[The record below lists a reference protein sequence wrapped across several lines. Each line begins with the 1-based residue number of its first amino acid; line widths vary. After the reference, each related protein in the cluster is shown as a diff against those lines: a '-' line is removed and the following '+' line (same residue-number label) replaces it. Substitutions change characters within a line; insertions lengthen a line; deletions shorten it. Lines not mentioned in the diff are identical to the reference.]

1 MSGGDENHE
10 DLRRALATLAGQAR
24 PPQFHVD
31 ALIRRVRLRR
41 ARAVATIGGGVLA
54 VVAFVIAVPALMSGT
69 GQSLHHSG
77 GSGRVSS
84 GTATAPP
91 PQPQVRD
98 VLNGDGIGQSRF
110 GETPGVVER
119 QLDTLLG
126 MPSRTYYPAIGGC
139 GIDHAIEWPGLIVFF
154 HRSQFVGYTYRPPR
168 QQGQQRVLAT
178 ARGLRVGDKL
188 SYGQLLYGRAFHM
201 DPQQG
206 GVWWVTT
213 SHGQIDGFA
222 SGPPQNGT
230 DVGPRSVVATIEAGN
245 VGCPAMTP

>member
-10 DLRRALATLAGQAR
+10 DLRRALATLAGQAG

-31 ALIRRVRLRR
+31 DLIRRVRLRR
-41 ARAVATIGGGVLA
+41 ARAVAMTGGGVLA
-54 VVAFVIAVPALMSGT
+54 VVAFVIAVPALVSGT
-69 GQSLHHSG
+69 GQSLHPG
-77 GSGRVSS
+77 GSERASS
-84 GTATAPP
+84 GTTTAPSA
-91 PQPQVRD
+91 QPQVRD

-110 GETPGVVER
+110 GAAPGVVER

-126 MPSRTYYPAIGGC
+126 TPSRTYYPAIGGC

-154 HRSQFVGYTYRPPR
+154 HRSRFVGYTYRPPQ
-168 QQGQQRVLAT
+168 QQGQQPVLAT
-178 ARGLRVGDKL
+178 ARGLRVGDRL

-201 DPQQG
+201 GAEQG

-213 SHGQIDGFA
+213 GRGQIDGFA

-230 DVGPRSVVATIEAGN
+230 DVGPRSVVATIEAGD